1 MWPETIRPENYK
13 FRAMRSGATPA
24 VGLSSAR
31 PAQVRLRGGT
41 DRRITLLA
49 MVMAAGFVG
58 LTIASL
64 VTPALAQHGSW
75 LPLHVLLAGAATTAI
90 AGVMPFF
97 SAAVSGAP
105 PANGAVRLAGVLT
118 VAAGAV
124 VLVIG
129 RGFWPAGT
137 GVSGSVVA
145 GIGGL
150 VYIGGLLAVTAA
162 TLGPLRAAVGPR
174 RFFMGAI
181 YGVALLNIIV
191 GVSLSTLFLLGWGP
205 VIAAW
210 GGLKPAHAWL
220 NLFGFVSLVIGGSLL
235 HLLPTV
241 VGARIRR
248 TRASLV
254 TFAAL
259 ATGPAFVALGFVT
272 GSDQLAIGGAFVTF
286 VGAAALGWHAVAVLR
301 SRAAWTTDPAWHRF
315 TSWSLVAGIGWF
327 LVASLIALGQV
338 VAGGSSAGGWSLAPL
353 AAPLG
358 VGWAAQVLIGAW
370 SHLVPAVGPGTPP
383 QHARQRYLL
392 GLAATPR
399 LLLANGGVAA
409 VVVGSASGM
418 TSLEM
423 GGMLAIVSAG
433 IAALALIAASM
444 AILLRP
450 ADAALGPRPAG
461 G

>member
-1 MWPETIRPENYK
+1 
-13 FRAMRSGATPA
+13 MRSETTPA
-24 VGLSSAR
+24 VGLTTSR

-58 LTIASL
+58 LTIVSL

-75 LPLHVLLAGAATTAI
+75 LPLHLLLAGAATTAI

-105 PANGAVRLAGVLT
+105 PARSAVRLLGVLA
-118 VAAGAV
+118 VAVGAI
-124 VLVIG
+124 VLVWG
-129 RGFWPAGT
+129 RGFWPADV

-145 GIGGL
+145 GVGGL
-150 VYIGGLLAVTAA
+150 VYIVGLLAVSAA
-162 TLGPLRAAVGPR
+162 TLLPLRSAVGPR

-181 YGVALLNIIV
+181 YGLALVNIIV
-191 GVSLSTLFLLGWGP
+191 GVLLSTLFLFGWGP

-210 GGLKPAHAWL
+210 GALKPAHAWL

-259 ATGPAFVALGFVT
+259 ATGPALVALAFAL
-272 GSDQLAIGGAFVTF
+272 GSDQLAIGGAVVT
-286 VGAAALGWHAVAVLR
+286 VLGGAALGWHAVVVLR
-301 SRAAWTTDPAWHRF
+301 SRASWTTDPAWHRF
-315 TSWSLVAGIGWF
+315 TSWSLVAGICWF
-327 LVASLIALGQV
+327 LVASLVALGQV
-338 VAGGSSAGGWSLAPL
+338 VAGGSSAAGWSLAPL
-353 AAPLG
+353 VAPLG
-358 VGWAAQVLIGAW
+358 VGWVAQVLIGAW

-383 QHARQRYLL
+383 QHARQRQLL

-409 VVVGSASGM
+409 VVVGSALGVPI
-418 TSLEM
+418 LEM
-423 GGMLAIVSAG
+423 GGMLAIVGAG
-433 IAALALIAASM
+433 VAALAMIAAAL
-444 AILLRP
+444 AILP
-450 ADAALGPRPAG
+450 ARVDAVLGQRPAG

>member
-1 MWPETIRPENYK
+1 
-13 FRAMRSGATPA
+13 
-24 VGLSSAR
+24 LSSTR
-31 PAQVRLRGGT
+31 PAQARLRGGT

-49 MVMAAGFVG
+49 ILMAAGFVS
-58 LTIASL
+58 LTILSL
-64 VTPALAQHGSW
+64 AAPALAQHGSW
-75 LPLHVLLAGAATTAI
+75 LPLHLLLAGAATTAI

-105 PANGAVRLAGVLT
+105 PANSAVRLAGVLA
-118 VAAGAV
+118 VAVGAV

-129 RGFWPAGT
+129 RGFWPGVP

-210 GGLKPAHAWL
+210 GALKPAHAWL

-259 ATGPAFVALGFVT
+259 ATGPALVALGFVL
-272 GSDQLAIGGAFVTF
+272 GSDQLAVGGALVTF
-286 VGAAALGWHAVAVLR
+286 VAAAALGWHAVAVMR
-301 SRAAWTTDPAWHRF
+301 SRARWTTDPAWHRF
-315 TSWSLVAGIGWF
+315 TSWSLIAGILWF

-338 VAGGSSAGGWSLAPL
+338 IAGGSSAGGWSLAPL
-353 AAPLG
+353 VAPLG

-409 VVVGSASGM
+409 VVAGNALGVPM
-418 TSLEM
+418 LEM
-423 GGMLAIVSAG
+423 GGMLAIVGAG
-433 IAALALIAASM
+433 IAALALIASAL
-444 AILLRP
+444 AILPRRV
-450 ADAALGPRPAG
+450 DAALGQRPSG